1 MNVRSE
7 FERIIAASY
16 EPQELRR
23 LSVRA
28 EVMASLARRFPRWK
42 GTQGRS
48 L

>member
-1 MNVRSE
+1 MNMSSE

-16 EPQELRR
+16 DPEELRL

-28 EVMASLARRFPRWK
+28 EVMASLARQFPRWK